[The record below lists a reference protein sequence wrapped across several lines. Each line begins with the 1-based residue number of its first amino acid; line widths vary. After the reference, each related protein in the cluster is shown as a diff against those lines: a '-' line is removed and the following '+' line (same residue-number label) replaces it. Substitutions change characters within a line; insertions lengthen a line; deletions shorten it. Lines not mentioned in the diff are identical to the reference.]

1 MEKIYYLKM
10 WGEQVSEDIII
21 KFWEELRDEIGNDYP
36 QVKSF
41 VRPLIQ
47 AWVVPSD
54 FYIKAIEGLLSS
66 GHLNDTSKIEYGTT
80 IKHENASACVFFLN
94 DDRTWLIIKRKN
106 WGFSLEHDLKHEL
119 SHIYESTL
127 LLKWCA
133 LKKINLTEKAPRL
146 GEIDQDLFY

>member
-54 FYIKAIEGLLSS
+54 F
-66 GHLNDTSKIEYGTT
+66 
-80 IKHENASACVFFLN
+80 
-94 DDRTWLIIKRKN
+94 
-106 WGFSLEHDLKHEL
+106 
-119 SHIYESTL
+119 
-127 LLKWCA
+127 
-133 LKKINLTEKAPRL
+133 
-146 GEIDQDLFY
+146 